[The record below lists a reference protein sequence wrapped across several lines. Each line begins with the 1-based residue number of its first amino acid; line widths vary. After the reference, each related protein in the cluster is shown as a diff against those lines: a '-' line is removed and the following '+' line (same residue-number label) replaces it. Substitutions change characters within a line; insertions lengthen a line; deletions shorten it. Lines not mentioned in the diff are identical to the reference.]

1 MYLSMM
7 SLQFH
12 PCLMDYTM
20 NDLYRGILYNIL
32 QPKNLL
38 KQHHSSSI
46 LKEQWL
52 IERLLLAW
60 LRSSTCSQFKTFHF
74 NWIGKIFML
83 TDIFQPNLTFFFHII
98 NKTPIYCMQWSLF
111 SYNNRF
117 HNMTIKMQCTV
128 YTYNAS
134 QFIKA
139 RYRPTW

>member
-1 MYLSMM
+1 
-7 SLQFH
+7 
-12 PCLMDYTM
+12 M

-60 LRSSTCSQFKTFHF
+60 LRSSTCSRFKTFHF

-83 TDIFQPNLTFFFHII
+83 TDIFQPNLTFFFI
-98 NKTPIYCMQWSLF
+98 S
-111 SYNNRF
+111 
-117 HNMTIKMQCTV
+117 
-128 YTYNAS
+128 
-134 QFIKA
+134 
-139 RYRPTW
+139 